1 MAGKFYQ
8 ANLRGADFQG
18 QDLSGQ
24 DFAQADI
31 RGANFAKAILVGAN
45 FSHAKAGLSVAWKMG
60 LVAIAVAISL
70 LGGLIAGYSAA
81 LLSNLWIGDAAG
93 FLFGAIALISLG
105 ALLAIAVLQGIGG
118 LLATSAEILAACL
131 IAIIAFLPNSQA
143 DLAVDA
149 QFTALAITGSL
160 AGAGNVAVGVA
171 VARLV
176 PLWNPKFLITLIA
189 TLGVLLGI
197 VLGTVQE
204 LGYAIALPI
213 ALASVLIGEVVGW
226 LAVSGN
232 QKYRL
237 IVSLAKTLVAKGGTS
252 FRGANLT
259 DANFTQAILKNTDL
273 RQAKLSRTN
282 WFQAQRLEQGRTE
295 GTYLENSKIRQL
307 VVSKLGQDEN
317 FDRYDLR
324 KLDLQDANL
333 TNASLIGA
341 DLSEANLQNADL
353 SKAKLVQ
360 TQLYRT
366 NLLGAC
372 LTGAYI
378 QDWAISTDTTLQAVR
393 CKYIF
398 MRLPTGDDPDP
409 WRKPDNRDEFFQEGD
424 FADFIAPI
432 IKTLSLY
439 HQQNLDPRQLASS
452 FKSLDL
458 YHYQGIDPSAAAI
471 ALKQLAEQH
480 PEAGLEVVALEGRG
494 DEKIRLQAV
503 VTGEADSS
511 QLSAEY
517 FERYRAASALPSKD
531 LQTLLAGI
539 TEKDER
545 IRSLEKMVMTAIES
559 NKFYVETYYQLG
571 DTVSEKSSIDIQTGG
586 GNVGNI
592 SGLVAG
598 DVSGVVNLGKISGD
612 VTNTINQLP
621 DSSGTDEPSIKE
633 LLLQLQAAIEA
644 EPELAPEDKAEA
656 LEQVK
661 VFAEAGQKPEDNI
674 LQKAAK
680 TSMKILKGTIASM
693 PDAAKLAESC
703 VKLLPAIAALLALA

>member
-1 MAGKFYQ
+1 MAGESYQ
-8 ANLRGADFQG
+8 GNLRGANFKG

-24 DFAQADI
+24 NFSQADI
-31 RGANFAKAILVGAN
+31 RGANFAKAILTGAN
-45 FSHAKAGLSVAWKMG
+45 FSHAKAGLSVSWKIG
-60 LVAIAVAISL
+60 LITIAVAISL
-70 LGGLIAGYSAA
+70 LSGLITGYSAA
-81 LLSNLWIGDAAG
+81 LLSNIWTSGSAR
-93 FLFGAIALISLG
+93 FLFGAIASISLI
-105 ALLAIAVLQGIGG
+105 ALLAIALLQGIGG
-118 LLATSAEILAACL
+118 LLATCAEILAACL
-131 IAIIAFLPNSQA
+131 IAILAFLPDSRANLS
-143 DLAVDA
+143 VDV
-149 QFTALAITGSL
+149 QFAALAITGSL
-160 AGAGNVAVGVA
+160 AGAGNVAIGIA
-171 VARLV
+171 IARLV
-176 PLWNPKFLITLIA
+176 PLWNPKFLITLVA
-189 TLGVLLGI
+189 TLGILLGTA
-197 VLGTVQE
+197 LGKVQE
-204 LGYAIALPI
+204 LGYVIALPI
-213 ALASVLIGEVVGW
+213 ALASVLTGEVVGW
-226 LAVSGN
+226 LAVSGKE
-232 QKYRL
+232 KYRP
-237 IVSLAKTLVAKGGTS
+237 IVFLAKTLVTKGGTS

-259 DANFTQAILKNTDL
+259 NANFTQTVLKNTDF
-273 RQAKLSRTN
+273 RQAILSRTN
-282 WFQAQRLEQGRTE
+282 WFQAQYLEQGRTE
-295 GTYLENSKIRQL
+295 GTYLENPKIRHL

-324 KLDLQDANL
+324 ELNLQDANL
-333 TNASLIGA
+333 MNASLIGA
-341 DLSEANLQNADL
+341 DLSKANLQNADL
-353 SKAKLVQ
+353 SRAKLVQ

-372 LTGAYI
+372 VTGAYI

-398 MRLPTGDDPDP
+398 MRLPTADDPEP
-409 WRKPDNRDEFFQEGD
+409 WRKPDNRKEFFQEGD
-424 FADFIAPI
+424 FADFISPI

-439 HQQNLDPRQLASS
+439 HQQNFDPRQIASPL
-452 FKSLDL
+452 KSLDL

-531 LQTLLAGI
+531 LQALLAGI

-559 NKFYVETYYQLG
+559 NKFYVEAYYQLG

-598 DVSGVVNLGKISGD
+598 DVSGVVNLGEISGD

-621 DSSGTDEPSIKE
+621 DSLETGEPSVKE

-644 EPELAPEDKAEA
+644 ESELAPEDKAEA

-661 VFAEAGQKPEDNI
+661 VFAEAGQKPEDNV

-680 TSMKILKGTIASM
+680 TSMKILKGTIASL

-703 VKLLPAIAALLALA
+703 IKLLPAIAALLALT

>member
-60 LVAIAVAISL
+60 LIAIAVAISL

>member
-1 MAGKFYQ
+1 M
-8 ANLRGADFQG
+8 
-18 QDLSGQ
+18 
-24 DFAQADI
+24 
-31 RGANFAKAILVGAN
+31 
-45 FSHAKAGLSVAWKMG
+45 
-60 LVAIAVAISL
+60 
-70 LGGLIAGYSAA
+70 
-81 LLSNLWIGDAAG
+81 
-93 FLFGAIALISLG
+93 
-105 ALLAIAVLQGIGG
+105 
-118 LLATSAEILAACL
+118 
-131 IAIIAFLPNSQA
+131 
-143 DLAVDA
+143 
-149 QFTALAITGSL
+149 
-160 AGAGNVAVGVA
+160 
-171 VARLV
+171 
-176 PLWNPKFLITLIA
+176 
-189 TLGVLLGI
+189 
-197 VLGTVQE
+197 
-204 LGYAIALPI
+204 
-213 ALASVLIGEVVGW
+213 
-226 LAVSGN
+226 
-232 QKYRL
+232 
-237 IVSLAKTLVAKGGTS
+237 
-252 FRGANLT
+252 
-259 DANFTQAILKNTDL
+259 
-273 RQAKLSRTN
+273 
-282 WFQAQRLEQGRTE
+282 
-295 GTYLENSKIRQL
+295 
-307 VVSKLGQDEN
+307 SKLGQDEN

-378 QDWAISTDTTLQAVR
+378 EDWAISTDTTLQAVR

>member
-1 MAGKFYQ
+1 MTGEFHQ
-8 ANLRGADFQG
+8 ANLRGVDLKG
-18 QDLSGQ
+18 QDLSER
-24 DFAQADI
+24 DFSQADI
-31 RGANFAKAILVGAN
+31 RGANFTKAILVGAN
-45 FSHAKAGLSVAWKMG
+45 FSHVKAGLSVAWKMG
-60 LVAIAVAISL
+60 LIAIAVAISL

-81 LLSNLWIGDAAG
+81 LLSNLWIGDSAG
-93 FLFGAIALISLG
+93 FLFGAIALLSLST
-105 ALLAIAVLQGIGG
+105 LLAIALLQGIGG

-131 IAIIAFLPNSQA
+131 IATIAFVPNSQA
-143 DLAVDA
+143 NLAVDA
-149 QFTALAITGSL
+149 QFTALAVAGSL
-160 AGAGNVAVGVA
+160 AGAGNVAVGIA
-171 VARLV
+171 IARLV
-176 PLWNPKFLITLIA
+176 PLWKPKFLITLVA
-189 TLGVLLGI
+189 TFGILLGI

-213 ALASVLIGEVVGW
+213 ALASVLTGEVVGW

-232 QKYRL
+232 QKYCL

-273 RQAKLSRTN
+273 RQAILSRTN
-282 WFQAQRLEQGRTE
+282 WFQVQRLEQGRTE
-295 GTYLENSKIRQL
+295 GTYLENPKIRQL

-378 QDWAISTDTTLQAVR
+378 EDWAISTDTTLQAVR

>member
-1 MAGKFYQ
+1 MAGEFYQ
-8 ANLRGADFQG
+8 ANLRGVVFKG

-24 DFAQADI
+24 DFGQADI

-45 FSHAKAGLSVAWKMG
+45 FSHAKAGLSVAWMMG
-60 LVAIAVAISL
+60 LIAIAVAISL
-70 LGGLIAGYSAA
+70 LGGLISGYSAA

-105 ALLAIAVLQGIGG
+105 ALLGIALLQGIGG

-143 DLAVDA
+143 NLAVDA
-149 QFTALAITGSL
+149 QFTALAVVGSL

-171 VARLV
+171 IARLV

-197 VLGTVQE
+197 VLGTIQE

-213 ALASVLIGEVVGW
+213 ALASVLTGEVVGW

-273 RQAKLSRTN
+273 RQAILNRTN
-282 WFQAQRLEQGRTE
+282 WFQVQRLEQGRTE
-295 GTYLENSKIRQL
+295 GTYLENPKIRQL

-341 DLSEANLQNADL
+341 DFSEANLQNADL

-360 TQLYRT
+360 TQLYQT

-398 MRLPTGDDPDP
+398 MRLPTVDDPDP
-409 WRKPDNRDEFFQEGD
+409 WRKPDNREEFFQEGD

-439 HQQNLDPRQLASS
+439 HQQNLDPRQVAGSL
-452 FKSLDL
+452 KSLDL

-517 FERYRAASALPSKD
+517 FARYRTASALPSKD

-545 IRSLEKMVMTAIES
+545 IRSLESMVMTAIKS
-559 NKFYVETYYQLG
+559 NKFYVETLYQLG
-571 DTVSEKSSIDIQTGG
+571 DTVAEKSSIDIQTGG

-621 DSSGTDEPSIKE
+621 DSLGTDEPGVKE

-644 EPELAPEDKAEA
+644 ESELAPEDKAEA

-661 VFAEAGQKPEDNI
+661 VFAEAGQKPEDNV

-680 TSMKILKGTIASM
+680 TSMKILKGTVASM